1 MTVDLYRIDQI
12 SDYDEAIDAIED
24 YVADYSTHS

>member
-12 SDYDEAIDAIED
+12 SDYDKAIDTLED
-24 YVADYSTHS
+24 YVADHSTHS